1 MTENDRAILKV
12 SELSSRAIPW
22 SRTLDV
28 LIIVVAAFLV
38 WSVSHI
44 SFLLLGGDWD
54 FFIDWKDRQYWI
66 LIIPITTIIMAASF
80 QAIFWNLF
88 RLPVGATASLLL
100 LLLGTWIVR
109 YHSWQGLAYF
119 PLSLVVPGT
128 CLMGALVLDAILV
141 LSRSWLVTGM
151 FGAVLYGLLFYPA
164 NWIYMAGYFQPVQN
178 MGDMTSVA
186 DLIGYTFPRA
196 GTPEYIRIIERG
208 TLRTFGDTP
217 TWVSAFFSAFV
228 CIFLYY
234 MFWGLGV
241 LACNARF
248 FPVGERFK
256 SIYGNKGKAAGKAV
270 GAAAAQP
277 GAAS

>member
-12 SELSSRAIPW
+12 SELSPQAIGW
-22 SRTLDV
+22 SRTLDL
-28 LIIVVAAFLV
+28 LIIVVAAFLI

-88 RLPVGATASLLL
+88 RLPIGATASLLL

-109 YHSWQGLAYF
+109 YHSWEGLAYF
-119 PLSLVVPGT
+119 PISLVVPGT

-151 FGAVLYGLLFYPA
+151 FGATLYGLLFYPA
-164 NWIYMAGYFQPVQN
+164 NWTYMAGYFQPVMN

-186 DLIGYTFPRA
+186 DLIGYVFPRA

-217 TWVSAFFSAFV
+217 TWVSAFFAAFV

-234 MFWGLGV
+234 LFWGLGV

-256 SIYGNKGKAAGKAV
+256 SLYGAKGAKDETAGAPV
-270 GAAAAQP
+270 TQP
-277 GAAS
+277 GASS